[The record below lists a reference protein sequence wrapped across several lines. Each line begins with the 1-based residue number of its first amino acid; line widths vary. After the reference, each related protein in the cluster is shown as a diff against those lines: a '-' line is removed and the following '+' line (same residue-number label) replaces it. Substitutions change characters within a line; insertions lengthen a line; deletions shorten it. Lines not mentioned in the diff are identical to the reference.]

1 MGPELRDLDTGAVDI
16 DAFGVVGDNSVVGF
30 AGIIVLDHVI
40 PEMPFPDDR
49 AAVWFGGGDLDEVIG
64 EHVALGGDGAVE
76 KVRVEP
82 GGDDLGNVLA
92 LELLEEQGGALG
104 VGVDANCA
112 VLKFGLVFCCLDGQ
126 GGALVSG

>member
-1 MGPELRDLDTGAVDI
+1 MGGERIRELKKVTFLVEER
-16 DAFGVVGDNSVVGF
+16 
-30 AGIIVLDHVI
+30 
-40 PEMPFPDDR
+40 E
-49 AAVWFGGGDLDEVIG
+49 AA
-64 EHVALGGDGAVE
+64 AAAATAAAATTAAAAAARGDGGE
-76 KVRVEP
+76 LGEP